1 MPLPKT
7 NEAPSLH
14 TYLFEFSFYMY
25 DLYARA
31 YLKRLR
37 VKSLDWN
44 IMLISADI
52 KNST

>member
-14 TYLFEFSFYMY
+14 TYFFEFSFYMY